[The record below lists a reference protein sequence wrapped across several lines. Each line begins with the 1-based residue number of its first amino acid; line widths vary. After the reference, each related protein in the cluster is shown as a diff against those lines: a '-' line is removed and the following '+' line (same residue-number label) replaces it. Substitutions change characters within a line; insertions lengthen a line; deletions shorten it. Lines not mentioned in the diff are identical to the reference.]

1 MGRILPRRT
10 HPSHQPVPDLADRR
24 KFAAP
29 IAGCEGDHMGET
41 LFTSTFTPDPKSAL
55 DVLAFV
61 LTPIE
66 AFASDP
72 DELEIVAE
80 LLGAAKC
87 EAIERW
93 QALRSEASRQ

>member
-1 MGRILPRRT
+1 M
-10 HPSHQPVPDLADRR
+10 S
-24 KFAAP
+24 
-29 IAGCEGDHMGET
+29 ET
-41 LFTSTFTPDPKSAL
+41 LFTSTYTPDPKSAI

-72 DELEIVAE
+72 SELEAVAE
-80 LLGAAKC
+80 LLGAAKA

-93 QALRSEASRQ
+93 QSLQTQAQRD

>member
-1 MGRILPRRT
+1 
-10 HPSHQPVPDLADRR
+10 
-24 KFAAP
+24 
-29 IAGCEGDHMGET
+29 MGET
-41 LFTSTFTPDPKSAL
+41 LYSSSYQPDPRSAL

-61 LTPIE
+61 LTPIG

-72 DELEIVAE
+72 DELEAVAE

-93 QALRSEASRQ
+93 QSLRCQSLSN

>member
-1 MGRILPRRT
+1 
-10 HPSHQPVPDLADRR
+10 
-24 KFAAP
+24 
-29 IAGCEGDHMGET
+29 MGET
-41 LFTSTFTPDPKSAL
+41 LFTSTYTPDPRSAL

-72 DELEIVAE
+72 DELEVVAE
-80 LLGAAKC
+80 LLGAAKA

-93 QALRSEASRQ
+93 QALASETRSQ

>member
-1 MGRILPRRT
+1 M
-10 HPSHQPVPDLADRR
+10 S
-24 KFAAP
+24 
-29 IAGCEGDHMGET
+29 ET
-41 LFTSTFTPDPKSAL
+41 LFTSTYTPDPKRAL

-72 DELEIVAE
+72 DELEAVAE
-80 LLGAAKC
+80 LLGAAKS

-93 QALRSEASRQ
+93 QSLQSETRRQ

>member
-1 MGRILPRRT
+1 
-10 HPSHQPVPDLADRR
+10 
-24 KFAAP
+24 
-29 IAGCEGDHMGET
+29 MGET
-41 LFTSTFTPDPKSAL
+41 LFTSTYTPDPKRAL

-72 DELEIVAE
+72 DELEAVAE
-80 LLGAAKC
+80 LLGAAKS

-93 QALRSEASRQ
+93 QSLQTEERRQ

>member
-1 MGRILPRRT
+1 
-10 HPSHQPVPDLADRR
+10 
-24 KFAAP
+24 
-29 IAGCEGDHMGET
+29 MGET
-41 LFTSTFTPDPKSAL
+41 LYSSTYQPDPRSAL

-72 DELEIVAE
+72 GELEAVAE

-93 QALRSEASRQ
+93 QTLCSETLAN

>member
-1 MGRILPRRT
+1 
-10 HPSHQPVPDLADRR
+10 
-24 KFAAP
+24 
-29 IAGCEGDHMGET
+29 MGET
-41 LFTSTFTPDPKSAL
+41 LFTSTYTPDPKSAL

-72 DELEIVAE
+72 DEREAVAE
-80 LLGAAKC
+80 LLGAAKA

-93 QALRSEASRQ
+93 QSLRSETVRD